1 LASKR
6 NLFTDNAFVEKSER
20 QIKSKLTQELE
31 PSLTGPRLIERSG
44 LGEGIMADRKSLGML
59 GFMFGGVTAAVMLI
73 AVMVVKNHI
82 DGRLTLDA
90 AKAPVMASAVQSI
103 IR

>member
-1 LASKR
+1 
-6 NLFTDNAFVEKSER
+6 
-20 QIKSKLTQELE
+20 
-31 PSLTGPRLIERSG
+31 
-44 LGEGIMADRKSLGML
+44 MADRKSLGML
-59 GFMFGGVTAAVMLI
+59 GIMFGGITATVMLI

-90 AKAPVMASAVQSI
+90 TKAPVMASMAQSV